1 MKKSF
6 ESPIRLASVLSVF
19 LLTVFLLL
27 SGCSRSSEGDGVDV
41 ILGYN
46 SFLSDSFTDAQ
57 APIEVIQAE
66 LAERYPEINLKYQ
79 VMPQDMLDS
88 LIIWMSSR
96 DQTVD
101 IYGMDVPWVS
111 QFGRAGWAEPLNMR
125 IPGLDQLISTAG
137 LEIFSYEDDYL
148 AVPFWG
154 GVAGL
159 YYRTDLLEEY
169 GYDPPG
175 TVDDMIDIILGI
187 RAEQPELAGL
197 LWPGEREESLNMF
210 FATLLYAF
218 GGEYSDTDGRYALD
232 SPAGEKALQFMID
245 SIANGWSP
253 RGLTS
258 WNRLESRQRFVAG
271 DAIFSWDNHDIITWL
286 DDPERSG
293 VVGVW
298 DFIPFPANPDGRS
311 VAITGGFGFALNPFS
326 DQLDAAAKVLEVIA
340 GQEVQKGFALAW
352 GPVQHAVGLY
362 DDPRVQAYN
371 PNVDRLEPVLQKAL
385 NRPPSRNYAE
395 FSDIMLQELHS
406 AITGT
411 RSAADALGSLNR
423 RAQALEDR

>member
-1 MKKSF
+1 MKKRFNSQ
-6 ESPIRLASVLSVF
+6 IRLVVILSV
-19 LLTVFLLL
+19 VILLL
-27 SGCSRSSEGDGVDV
+27 SACTRSSNEEGVNV
-41 ILGYN
+41 TLGYN
-46 SFLSDSFTDAQ
+46 SFLSDSFTDAP

-66 LAERYPEINLKYQ
+66 LAERYPEINLEYQ

-101 IYGMDVPWVS
+101 IYGIDVPWVS
-111 QFGRAGWAEPLNMR
+111 QFGRAGWAEPLNDLV
-125 IPGLDQLISTAG
+125 PGLDQQISTAG

-159 YYRTDLLEEY
+159 YYRSDLLEEY
-169 GYDPPG
+169 GYAPPA
-175 TVDDMIDIILGI
+175 TVDDMIEIIVGI

-218 GGEYSDTDGRYALD
+218 GGEYNDAEGRYALD
-232 SPAGEKALQFMID
+232 SPAGAKALQFMID

-298 DFIPFPANPDGRS
+298 EFIPFPANPGGRS
-311 VAITGGFGFALNPFS
+311 VAITGGFGFAANPYS
-326 DQLDAAAKVLEVIA
+326 EQLDAAAKVLEVMA
-340 GQEVQKGFALAW
+340 GPQVQKGFALAW

-362 DDPRVQAYN
+362 DDPRVQEYN
-371 PNVDRLEPVLQKAL
+371 PNVNRLEPVLQKAL

-411 RSAADALGSLNR
+411 RSATDALSSLNR